1 VPIGRFERFDTSKN
15 RNAIRATARNTHDET
30 EGATKQMSSKRN
42 SWTCAGC
49 DVNVSYPSNA
59 TPEQPAGWAK
69 SGRSWLCLRCRR
81 EEVMDQAAAK
91 NGAEGWAPRRQALI
105 EFELRRDPE
114 ATEVEVAKRA
124 QCSSATVRKIRR
136 ALRDAGELAPA

>member
-1 VPIGRFERFDTSKN
+1 
-15 RNAIRATARNTHDET
+15 
-30 EGATKQMSSKRN
+30 MSKR
-42 SWTCAGC
+42 SAWTCDGC
-49 DVNVSYPSNA
+49 EVNVSYPKENA
-59 TPEQPAGWAK
+59 PEQPAGWAK
-69 SGRSWLCLRCRR
+69 SGKQWLCLRCRR

-124 QCSSATVRKIRR
+124 QCSSATVRKVRKT
-136 ALRDAGELAPA
+136 LRDAGELAPA